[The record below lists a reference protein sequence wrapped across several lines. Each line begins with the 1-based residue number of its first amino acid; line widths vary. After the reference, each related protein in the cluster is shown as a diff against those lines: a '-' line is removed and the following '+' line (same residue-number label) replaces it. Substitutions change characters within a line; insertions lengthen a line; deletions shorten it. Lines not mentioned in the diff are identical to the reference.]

1 MPLSDK
7 PTRKLAAIMFTDIAD
22 FTALSAKDSLK
33 ASELLKTQRK
43 MLSPIVLQ
51 HNGSWMKEI
60 GDGLLLTFDSATSA
74 VECAVAIQQV
84 SKDIDNLNLRIGIHE
99 GEVIKQDDDVIGD
112 DVNIASRI
120 EPFSSVGGIAISHK
134 IQQAISSN
142 QDFDVKYIG
151 IPRLKGVMQEVKVYC
166 IISHGL
172 PATQLSKVS
181 AKLEVENSRKYG
193 WNIFTYT
200 GLCLTI
206 IGMGFWIGVT
216 FLGLSF
222 GSETAVP
229 SIAILMMENRGSVE
243 DEFWSLGI
251 TEDLII
257 KVASAGLIRV
267 SPTKEIREVD
277 MNKEFKEIAN
287 SLRVRYLL
295 TSSLYKRVD
304 GFDLRCQLI
313 EGKTGVSMYANK
325 WSEPLKNSPNI
336 VGKLADDILKILEV
350 STKQKI
356 TMAPTSNTEAYEF
369 YLKARY
375 KFWNRQNIE
384 DMKIA
389 RGLLYKAIELDDN
402 LLYAKRLLAYTYNT
416 EGKYDKS
423 LDLITQ
429 NFQQAETLGDKN
441 GMGDARQNMGV
452 IYNIKGEYEKAMD
465 CFNYSMKISEDLGNQ
480 AGVSSSLNGMGMIYW
495 RRGETDQA
503 SDCYT
508 RSLKINEE
516 LDNRGGIAYALKA
529 LGVIFRTK
537 GNYKKS
543 LEKINQSLEIIEE
556 IGYKRGIGAELN
568 NMGTVY
574 QKIGDNDMALENST
588 RSLDIA
594 KELGDKFGESAAL
607 HCLGLVYY
615 SKGEYNKGISFFEQS
630 LTLQKEM
637 GVGANDK
644 VGTTAYLSLS
654 YKYMN
659 KKYDKHEILML
670 IDQSHKIEFEI
681 NFCIYQLLEDKLFL
695 ETAYKQ
701 VQTLANDLK
710 PKPKK
715 SFLNYPIPKA
725 ITEEWKKINNPTSL

>member
-1 MPLSDK
+1 
-7 PTRKLAAIMFTDIAD
+7 
-22 FTALSAKDSLK
+22 
-33 ASELLKTQRK
+33 
-43 MLSPIVLQ
+43 
-51 HNGSWMKEI
+51 
-60 GDGLLLTFDSATSA
+60 
-74 VECAVAIQQV
+74 
-84 SKDIDNLNLRIGIHE
+84 
-99 GEVIKQDDDVIGD
+99 
-112 DVNIASRI
+112 
-120 EPFSSVGGIAISHK
+120 
-134 IQQAISSN
+134 
-142 QDFDVKYIG
+142 
-151 IPRLKGVMQEVKVYC
+151 
-166 IISHGL
+166 
-172 PATQLSKVS
+172 
-181 AKLEVENSRKYG
+181 
-193 WNIFTYT
+193 
-200 GLCLTI
+200 
-206 IGMGFWIGVT
+206 
-216 FLGLSF
+216 
-222 GSETAVP
+222 
-229 SIAILMMENRGSVE
+229 
-243 DEFWSLGI
+243 
-251 TEDLII
+251 
-257 KVASAGLIRV
+257 
-267 SPTKEIREVD
+267 
-277 MNKEFKEIAN
+277 
-287 SLRVRYLL
+287 
-295 TSSLYKRVD
+295 
-304 GFDLRCQLI
+304 
-313 EGKTGVSMYANK
+313 
-325 WSEPLKNSPNI
+325 
-336 VGKLADDILKILEV
+336 
-350 STKQKI
+350 
-356 TMAPTSNTEAYEF
+356 
-369 YLKARY
+369 
-375 KFWNRQNIE
+375 
-384 DMKIA
+384 
-389 RGLLYKAIELDDN
+389 
-402 LLYAKRLLAYTYNT
+402 
-416 EGKYDKS
+416 
-423 LDLITQ
+423 
-429 NFQQAETLGDKN
+429 
-441 GMGDARQNMGV
+441 
-452 IYNIKGEYEKAMD
+452 
-465 CFNYSMKISEDLGNQ
+465 
-480 AGVSSSLNGMGMIYW
+480 MGMIYW